1 LVTIPNDSLFELKL
15 FKEVLA
21 FKTVKPF
28 QTTGNK
34 LILGYEG
41 NPKNM
46 KVVLKKGNEIIPTI
60 VTKFLSKD
68 SIQVWYKP
76 IKADSLNLAIANE
89 NYNKSYTFKKTE
101 ERHLKFF
108 SKIELG
114 VVEIRSIYNLFLSP
128 VSEI

>member
-1 LVTIPNDSLFELKL
+1 VPRYITNTLDSLKTFKIENVKAGKYLLVAMKDANSNNKFNPKEDKIGFRKQLVTIPNDSLFELKL

-21 FKTVKPF
+21 FKSVKPF

-60 VTKFLSKD
+60 VTKFPSKD
-68 SIQVWYKP
+68 S
-76 IKADSLNLAIANE
+76 DSSL
-89 NYNKSYTFKKTE
+89 
-101 ERHLKFF
+101 
-108 SKIELG
+108 
-114 VVEIRSIYNLFLSP
+114 V
-128 VSEI
+128 